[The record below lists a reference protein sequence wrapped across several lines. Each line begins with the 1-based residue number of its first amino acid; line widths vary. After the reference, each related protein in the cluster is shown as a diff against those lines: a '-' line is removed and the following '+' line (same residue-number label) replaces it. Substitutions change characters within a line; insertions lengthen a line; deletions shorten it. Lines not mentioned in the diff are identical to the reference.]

1 MYKSIAQIYIYILM
15 SELDYF
21 LHWQM
26 IEFFSFIIKTQ
37 QSVFCM
43 ECLGVIRGL
52 TVAEVVEVDAVNLYS
67 LLIMSDSFGYLLV
80 TILVAAHPKL
90 SQSLKGCAES
100 C

>member
-1 MYKSIAQIYIYILM
+1 M
-15 SELDYF
+15 SELDYL

-26 IEFFSFIIKTQ
+26 IEFFSFIIKTKPN
-37 QSVFCM
+37 SLFCM
-43 ECLGVIRGL
+43 ECLGVIQGL

-90 SQSLKGCAES
+90 SQSF
-100 C
+100 